1 MPPLASQNNSIS
13 LQENIGES
21 SFWASLA
28 PLVTSSPDPANQIPQ
43 SQNAELNN
51 SAPNSSIAQIAQ
63 LSISATVPDSLENQE
78 NSLASN
84 KKLKY
89 YQNDPNPRI
98 EHNLARTAKLLRPIR
113 VRPGNRPRKEPKLTQ
128 LERIYKSI
136 YGLYL
141 TSSLE
146 VIKHHY
152 FAPWNRTTPYQ
163 VVISKSTKED
173 KAKAHNTFLESLLL
187 LDTTTIYTN
196 ALSTKKGKGIGVG
209 IVVYNHS
216 DWNKQATFRKSYN
229 IGTSQLVY
237 NGELEGVTLAIEY
250 ASIIATEGDTFIVY
264 SDNQAG
270 IWRLKT
276 PSDNPGQ
283 ECQIRAIQAAQTI
296 VDKGGTITL

>member
-1 MPPLASQNNSIS
+1 VPFHYLSKDLTGDRARALIAEDIPTFRISTDVTYVPPLASQNNSIS

-173 KAKAHNTFLESLLL
+173 EAKAHNTFLESLLVS
-187 LDTTTIYTN
+187 DTTTIYTD
-196 ALSTKKGKGIGVG
+196 ASSTEKGKGIGVG

-270 IWRLKT
+270 I
-276 PSDNPGQ
+276 
-283 ECQIRAIQAAQTI
+283 
-296 VDKGGTITL
+296 